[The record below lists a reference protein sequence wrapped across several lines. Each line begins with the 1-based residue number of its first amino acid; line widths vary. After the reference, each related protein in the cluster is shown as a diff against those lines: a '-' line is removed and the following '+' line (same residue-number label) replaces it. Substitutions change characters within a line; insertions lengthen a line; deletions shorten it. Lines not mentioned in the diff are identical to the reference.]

1 MGKSVGFIGNFK
13 GKLGNAVGYKVSQSN
28 SGTNQ
33 GVRVYQPNIK
43 NPKSAAQAEQRAKYA
58 PIFATYRA
66 LKSIIDRGN
75 ESKPYGNASRI
86 AWLKKAFR
94 STEMPWFER
103 GTLVEYPIGCQLT
116 QGSLKSIPFS
126 FQGDALYINAPSVE
140 QGQLFRSVGALSDAL
155 MNNYS
160 FLKLGDQVTFIT
172 SLVPDGAL
180 QFNVFSII
188 IDDENPEFIQGF
200 TGLNGSIVMQTDDSI
215 VSAAIILSRE
225 GAHGEH
231 LRSTSQLYISGDT
244 LAEYPY
250 RPQDKQAA
258 ITSYMAPDSANA
270 DWAEESI
277 Q

>member
-66 LKSIIDRGN
+66 LKMIIDRGN

-86 AWLKKAFR
+86 AWLRKAFR
-94 STEMPWFER
+94 STEIAWFKR
-103 GTLVEYPIGCQLT
+103 GELVNYPIGCQLT
-116 QGSLKSIPFS
+116 HGTLRSIPFAIIDDHIKIS
-126 FQGDALYINAPSVE
+126 APSVE
-140 QGQLFRSVGALSDAL
+140 QEQPVETVGALSDIL
-155 MNNYS
+155 MNSYP
-160 FLKLGDQVTFIT
+160 FLRLGDQVTFIT
-172 SLVPDGAL
+172 SLIPDGAL
-180 QFNVFSII
+180 QFDVLSII

-200 TGLNGSIVMQTDDSI
+200 TCSRDFLIMRADDGI
-215 VSAAIILSRE
+215 ISAAIILSRE

-231 LRSTSQLYISGDT
+231 LRSTSQLNINVAQLS
-244 LAEYPY
+244 EYPY

-258 ITSYMAPDSANA
+258 IASYMTTDSANA

>member
-66 LKSIIDRGN
+66 LKSIINRGN

-94 STEMPWFER
+94 SSVIPWTPQGSTVMFP
-103 GTLVEYPIGCQLT
+103 LGCQLT
-116 QGSLKSIPFS
+116 QGTLRDILFAIQSNKLMI
-126 FQGDALYINAPSVE
+126 DAPSIHDSQQFAEVSE
-140 QGQLFRSVGALSDAL
+140 LVG
-155 MNNYS
+155 
-160 FLKLGDQVTFIT
+160 FLLDDYPYLKEGDQFTIVVAEAPNQ
-172 SLVPDGAL
+172 SL
-180 QFNVFSII
+180 QFKIESYILDPTDETPLHGWGCERGRIVYYG
-188 IDDENPEFIQGF
+188 DDV
-200 TGLNGSIVMQTDDSI
+200 IVG
-215 VSAAIILSRE
+215 AAIIISRE
-225 GAHGEH
+225 GANGEH
-231 LRSTSQLYISGDT
+231 LRSTSFLNLNQEEVQN
-244 LAEYPY
+244 APY
-250 RPQDKQAA
+250 DDASKQAA
-258 ITSYMAPDSANA
+258 IASYMANDSANA

>member
-13 GKLGNAVGYKVSQSN
+13 GKLGNTVGYKVNQSN

-58 PIFATYRA
+58 PIFATYNA

-86 AWLKKAFR
+86 AWLRKAFR
-94 STEMPWFER
+94 STEIAWFKR
-103 GTLVEYPIGCQLT
+103 GELVEYPIGCQLT
-116 QGSLKSIPFS
+116 QGTLRSIPFS
-126 FQGDALYINAPSVE
+126 INRDSIQINAPSVE
-140 QGQLFRSVGALSDAL
+140 QGQIVQTVGALSDAL
-155 MNNYS
+155 MNNYP
-160 FLKLGDQVTFIT
+160 FLRLGDQVTFIT
-172 SLVPDGAL
+172 SLLPDATL
-180 QFNVFSII
+180 EFNVFSII
-188 IDDENPEFIQGF
+188 IDDENPELIQGF
-200 TGLNGSIVMQTDDSI
+200 KCSQGTLIMQTDDTI

-225 GAHGEH
+225 GAHGKH
-231 LRSTSQLYISGDT
+231 LRSTSQLYISGDM

-250 RPQDKQAA
+250 RPQDKQSA
-258 ITSYMAPDSANA
+258 IASYMANDSANA

>member
-58 PIFATYRA
+58 PIFATYNA

-94 STEMPWFER
+94 STEIAWFQR
-103 GTLVEYPIGCQLT
+103 GELVNYPIGCQLT
-116 QGSLKSIPFS
+116 HGTLRSIPFGIS
-126 FQGDALYINAPSVE
+126 GDSIQINAPSVE
-140 QGQLFRSVGALSDAL
+140 QGQLVQTVGALSDIL
-155 MNNYS
+155 MNSYP
-160 FLKLGDQVTFIT
+160 FLRLGDQVTFIT
-172 SLVPDGAL
+172 SLIPDGAL
-180 QFNVFSII
+180 QFDVLSII

-200 TGLNGSIVMQTDDSI
+200 TCSRDSLIMQTDDGI
-215 VSAAIILSRE
+215 ISAAIILSRE

-231 LRSTSQLYISGDT
+231 LRSTSQLNINVAQLS
-244 LAEYPY
+244 EYPY

-258 ITSYMAPDSANA
+258 IASYMATDSANA

>member
-13 GKLGNAVGYKVSQSN
+13 GKLGNTVGYKVSLSN

-66 LKSIIDRGN
+66 LKMIIDRGN

-94 STEMPWFER
+94 SSIIPWTPQGSTVKFP
-103 GTLVEYPIGCQLT
+103 VGCQLT
-116 QGSLKSIPFS
+116 QGSLHNVDFS
-126 FQGDALYINAPSVE
+126 VEIETLKIAAPSIK
-140 QGQLFRSVGALSDAL
+140 GQQIFSELGELAG
-155 MNNYS
+155 
-160 FLKLGDQVTFIT
+160 FLLDDYPNLKKGDQFTLIVTQFHYQ
-172 SLVPDGAL
+172 SL
-180 QFNVFSII
+180 QFKVESYIMDP
-188 IDDENPEFIQGF
+188 DDETPIHGWGCE
-200 TGLNGSIVMQTDDSI
+200 TGQIVYNGDNVII
-215 VSAAIILSRE
+215 GAAIIISRE
-225 GAHGEH
+225 GSHGEH
-231 LRSTSQLYISGDT
+231 LRSTSFLT
-244 LAEYPY
+244 LNAGRMRVPPY
-250 RPQDKQAA
+250 DDASKQAA
-258 ITSYMAPDSANA
+258 IASYMATNGGNA

>member
-58 PIFATYRA
+58 PIFATYNA

-86 AWLKKAFR
+86 AWLRKAFR
-94 STEMPWFER
+94 TSEMAWFRRDE
-103 GTLVEYPIGCQLT
+103 LANYPIGCQLT
-116 QGSLKSIPFS
+116 QGTLRSIPFGIS
-126 FQGDALYINAPSVE
+126 GGSIQINAPGVE
-140 QGQLFRSVGALSDAL
+140 KGQPVETVDALSDIL
-155 MNNYS
+155 MNNYP
-160 FLKLGDQVTFIT
+160 FLRLGDQVTFIT

-180 QFNVFSII
+180 QFDVLSII
-188 IDDENPEFIQGF
+188 IDDENPETIQGF
-200 TGLNGSIVMQTDDSI
+200 TCSRDYLIMQTDDSI
-215 VSAAIILSRE
+215 ISAAIILSRE

-231 LRSTSQLYISGDT
+231 LRSTSQLTINVAQLD
-244 LAEYPY
+244 EFPY

-258 ITSYMAPDSANA
+258 IASYMATDSANA

>member
-58 PIFATYRA
+58 PIFATYNA
-66 LKSIIDRGN
+66 LKSIIDRGQ

-86 AWLKKAFR
+86 AWLRKAFR
-94 STEMPWFER
+94 TSEIAWFKR
-103 GTLVEYPIGCQLT
+103 GTLVDYPIGCQLT
-116 QGSLKSIPFS
+116 QGSLRNIPFY
-126 FQGDALYINAPSVE
+126 FQGDVLYINAPSVE
-140 QGQLFRSVGALSDAL
+140 QGKLIRTVGALSDAL

-160 FLKLGDQVTFIT
+160 FLKVGDQVTFIT

-180 QFNVFSII
+180 QFDVLSII

-200 TGLNGSIVMQTDDSI
+200 SGANGSINMQTDDSI
-215 VSAAIILSRE
+215 ISAAIILSRE

-231 LRSTSQLYISGDT
+231 LRSTSQLYINGEQ
-244 LAEYPY
+244 LAKYPY

-258 ITSYMAPDSANA
+258 IASYMANDSANA

>member
-1 MGKSVGFIGNFK
+1 MGKSVGFIGNMK
-13 GKLGNAVGYKVSQSN
+13 GKVGNVVGYKVSQSN

-58 PIFATYRA
+58 PIFATYNA

-86 AWLKKAFR
+86 AWLRKAFR
-94 STEMPWFER
+94 TSEIAWFKR
-103 GTLVEYPIGCQLT
+103 GTLVDYPIGCQLT
-116 QGSLKSIPFS
+116 QGSLRNIPFS
-126 FQGDALYINAPSVE
+126 IQDDVLYINAPSVE
-140 QGQLFRSVGALSDAL
+140 QGQIIRTVGALSNAL

-160 FLKLGDQVTFIT
+160 FLKVGDQVTFIT
-172 SLVPDGAL
+172 SLLPDGAL
-180 QFNVFSII
+180 LFDVLSII
-188 IDDENPEFIQGF
+188 IDDENPEIIQGF
-200 TGLNGSIVMQTDDSI
+200 SGDKGSINMQTDDNIS
-215 VSAAIILSRE
+215 SAAIILSRE

-231 LRSTSQLYISGDT
+231 LRSTSQLIISGAQLRD
-244 LAEYPY
+244 YPY
-250 RPQDKQAA
+250 RQQDKEAA
-258 ITSYMAPDSANA
+258 IASYMATGSANA

>member
-58 PIFATYRA
+58 PIFATYNA

-86 AWLKKAFR
+86 AWLSKAFR
-94 STEMPWFER
+94 TSEIPWIKR
-103 GTLVEYPIGCQLT
+103 GELVEYPIGCQLT
-116 QGSLKSIPFS
+116 RGSLNNIPFGIN
-126 FQGDALYINAPSVE
+126 GDLLVIYAPNE
-140 QGQLFRSVGALSDAL
+140 KARLTIDTVGELSEIL
-155 MNNYS
+155 MNYYS
-160 FLKLGDQVTFIT
+160 FLKKGDQVTFIT
-172 SLVPDGAL
+172 QIIPEGSLI
-180 QFNVFSII
+180 FTIFSII
-188 IDDENPEFIQGF
+188 IDDENTELVQGF
-200 TGLNGSIVMQTDDSI
+200 SYSGNRILMQTDDSI
-215 VSAAIILSRE
+215 ISASIIISRE
-225 GAHGEH
+225 GTHGEH
-231 LRSTSQLYISGDT
+231 LRSTSRLEIENQILSN
-244 LAEYPY
+244 YPY

-258 ITSYMAPDSANA
+258 IASYMATTGANT

>member
-66 LKSIIDRGN
+66 LKMIIDRGN

-86 AWLKKAFR
+86 AWLRKAFR
-94 STEMPWFER
+94 STEIAWFKR
-103 GTLVEYPIGCQLT
+103 GELVNYPIGCQLT
-116 QGSLKSIPFS
+116 HGTLRSIPFGIN
-126 FQGDALYINAPSVE
+126 GDSIQINAPSVE
-140 QGQLFRSVGALSDAL
+140 QGQLVPTVGALSDIL
-155 MNNYS
+155 MNNYP
-160 FLKLGDQVTFIT
+160 FLKLGDQVTFVT

-180 QFNVFSII
+180 QFDVLSII

-200 TGLNGSIVMQTDDSI
+200 TCSRDSLIMQTNDGI
-215 VSAAIILSRE
+215 ISAAIILSRE

-231 LRSTSQLYISGDT
+231 LRSTSQLTINVAQ
-244 LAEYPY
+244 LNEYPY
-250 RPQDKQAA
+250 RPQDKQDA
-258 ITSYMAPDSANA
+258 IASYMANDSANA

>member
-1 MGKSVGFIGNFK
+1 MGKSVGFIGNFQ
-13 GKLGNAVGYKVSQSN
+13 GKLGNTVGYKVSQSN

-33 GVRVYQPNIK
+33 GVRVYQPNIN

-66 LKSIIDRGN
+66 LKMIIDRGN

-86 AWLKKAFR
+86 AWLRKAFR
-94 STEMPWFER
+94 TSEIPWIKR
-103 GTLVEYPIGCQLT
+103 GELVEYPIGCQLT
-116 QGSLKSIPFS
+116 QGTLKNIPFGIS
-126 FQGDALYINAPSVE
+126 GDSIQINAPSVE
-140 QGQLFRSVGALSDAL
+140 QGQIVQTVGALSDAL

-160 FLKLGDQVTFIT
+160 FLKVGDQVTFVT
-172 SLVPDGAL
+172 SLLPDGAL
-180 QFNVFSII
+180 QFNVLSII
-188 IDDENPEFIQGF
+188 IDDENPENIQGF
-200 TGLNGSIVMQTDDSI
+200 TGINGSIVMQTDDTI

-231 LRSTSQLYISGDT
+231 LRSTSQLYISGDL

-250 RPQDKQAA
+250 RPQDKQSA
-258 ITSYMAPDSANA
+258 IASYMASGTTNA

>member
-58 PIFATYRA
+58 PIFATYNA
-66 LKSIIDRGN
+66 FKSVIDRGN

-94 STEMPWFER
+94 AELIPWYTR
-103 GTLVEYPIGCQLT
+103 GSVIKFPVVCQLT
-116 QGSLKSIPFS
+116 QGTLPSMSYEFS
-126 FQGDALYINAPSVE
+126 PDYFVIKVPTTDRIVGDLTI
-140 QGQLFRSVGALSDAL
+140 GQVSACL
-155 MNNYS
+155 MAEYS
-160 FLKLGDQVTFIT
+160 WLKLGDQVTLAISRINIQPIASKVVSF
-172 SLVPDGAL
+172 
-180 QFNVFSII
+180 I
-188 IDDENPEFIQGF
+188 IDPTNTTAFPNVHWIFGDLCFSGYGDADTGVVVVSRQG
-200 TGLNGSIVMQTDDSI
+200 S
-215 VSAAIILSRE
+215 
-225 GAHGEH
+225 HGEH
-231 LRSTSQLYISGDT
+231 LRSSETITMFRDNFDNPIWSEDS
-244 LAEYPY
+244 
-250 RPQDKQAA
+250 KQAA
-258 ITSYMAPDSANA
+258 IASYMATDSANA

>member
-13 GKLGNAVGYKVSQSN
+13 GKLGNTVGYKVSQSN

-66 LKSIIDRGN
+66 LKMIIDRGN

-94 STEMPWFER
+94 AEHMPWFEK
-103 GTLVEYPIGCQLT
+103 GANISVGVPCQIT
-116 QGSLKSIPFS
+116 KGSLV
-126 FQGDALYINAPSVE
+126 SVNYNNNDGIL
-140 QGQLFRSVGALSDAL
+140 QIQCASMTAQTKIDTIGALSTAL
-155 MNNYS
+155 KADYPS
-160 FLKLGDQVTFIT
+160 LQDGDQIT
-172 SLVPDGAL
+172 TVILRENNDTLYPEI
-180 QFNVFSII
+180 FSFI
-188 IDDENPEFIQGF
+188 ID
-200 TGLNGSIVMQTDDSI
+200 TT
-215 VSAAIILSRE
+215 SAAPQSLYETNDSFIEIYYDNEKVLFAVIVSRE
-225 GAHGEH
+225 GANGEH
-231 LRSTSQLYISGDT
+231 LRSTADLRGYSNMFDAAPFDATSK
-244 LAEYPY
+244 A
-250 RPQDKQAA
+250 AA
-258 ITSYMAPDSANA
+258 IGSFMNSASANT

>member
-66 LKSIIDRGN
+66 LKMIIDRGN
-75 ESKPYGNASRI
+75 ESKPYGNASRV

-94 STEMPWFER
+94 AEIMPWFVK
-103 GTLVEYPIGCQLT
+103 GAQINAPVCCQLT
-116 QGSLKSIPFS
+116 QGSLSGLNFECGEEKII
-126 FQGDALYINAPSVE
+126 INAPSMQ
-140 QGQLFRSVGALSDAL
+140 QGTMITKIGALSTAL
-155 MNNYS
+155 KTDYPS
-160 FLKLGDQVTFIT
+160 LKNGDQIT
-172 SLVPDGAL
+172 IISVNSVNGAL
-180 QFNVFSII
+180 ETVVFSFI
-188 IDDENPEFIQGF
+188 IDPTSTETTPFFAGQRGQIDCYLLGAGNF
-200 TGLNGSIVMQTDDSI
+200 GSVIV
-215 VSAAIILSRE
+215 SRE
-225 GAHGEH
+225 GANGEH
-231 LRSTSQLYISGDT
+231 LRSTSSLVGWNEAVEEAPFDDASTQS
-244 LAEYPY
+244 
-250 RPQDKQAA
+250 A
-258 ITSYMAPDSANA
+258 IASYMATDSANA

>member
-66 LKSIIDRGN
+66 LKMIIDRGN
-75 ESKPYGNASRI
+75 ESKPYGNASRV
-86 AWLKKAFR
+86 AWLRNAFR
-94 STEMPWFER
+94 SKDIAWIEK
-103 GTLVEYPIGCQLT
+103 GNLINYPIGCVLSHGSLQNILFNTVGDSVRIWAEAAT
-116 QGSLKSIPFS
+116 QG
-126 FQGDALYINAPSVE
+126 ASV
-140 QGQLFRSVGALSDAL
+140 RTVGAVTTVL
-155 MNNYS
+155 MNSYS
-160 FLKLGDQVTFIT
+160 FLKEGDQITIIT
-172 SLVPDGAL
+172 SVSPDSVLAFKIQSFIL
-180 QFNVFSII
+180 NKQDQSII
-188 IDDENPEFIQGF
+188 ETFHSID
-200 TGLNGSIVMQTDDSI
+200 GSLDYQCEDTVI
-215 VSAAIILSRE
+215 SAAIIVSRE
-225 GAHGEH
+225 GANGKH
-231 LRSTSQLYISGDT
+231 LRSTSELVIDSNA

-258 ITSYMAPDSANA
+258 IASYMATGSANA

>member
-66 LKSIIDRGN
+66 LKMIIDRGN
-75 ESKPYGNASRI
+75 ESKPYGNASRV

-94 STEMPWFER
+94 STEIAWFKR
-103 GTLVEYPIGCQLT
+103 GELVGYPVGCQLS
-116 QGSLKSIPFS
+116 QGTLKNIPFS
-126 FQGDALYINAPSVE
+126 IQSDALYINAPNVE
-140 QGQLFRSVGALSDAL
+140 QGQRIDTVASLSDAL
-155 MNNYS
+155 MNDYP
-160 FLKLGDQVTFIT
+160 FLKVGDQVTFIT
-172 SLVPDGAL
+172 SLVPDGTL
-180 QFNVFSII
+180 QFNVLSII
-188 IDDENPEFIQGF
+188 IDDENPEHLDAFQG
-200 TGLNGSIVMQTDDSI
+200 GRGHIVMQTDDVI
-215 VSAAIILSRE
+215 ISAAIILSRE

-231 LRSTSQLYISGDT
+231 LRSTSFLT
-244 LAEYPY
+244 LNAGEVQNAPY
-250 RPQDKQAA
+250 DDASKQAA
-258 ITSYMAPDSANA
+258 IASYMATDSANA

>member
-58 PIFATYRA
+58 PIFATYNA
-66 LKSIIDRGN
+66 LKSIIDRGQ

-86 AWLKKAFR
+86 AWLRKAFR
-94 STEMPWFER
+94 TSEMPWIKR
-103 GTLVEYPIGCQLT
+103 GELIEYPIGCQLT
-116 QGSLKSIPFS
+116 HGSLNNIPFGIS
-126 FQGDALYINAPSVE
+126 GDTLRIYAPNE
-140 QGQLFRSVGALSDAL
+140 EAPQTLDTIGELSNVL
-155 MNNYS
+155 MNYYP
-160 FLKLGDQVTFIT
+160 FLKVGDQVTIIT
-172 SLVPDGAL
+172 QIIPEGSLI
-180 QFNVFSII
+180 FNIFSFI
-188 IDDENPEFIQGF
+188 IDNEDTKLVQGF
-200 TGLNGSIVMQTDDSI
+200 TYSGSRILMQTDDSI
-215 VSAAIILSRE
+215 ISASIIISRE

-231 LRSTSQLYISGDT
+231 LRSTSRLEIDAQILRGN
-244 LAEYPY
+244 PY
-250 RPQDKQAA
+250 RPQDKQDA
-258 ITSYMAPDSANA
+258 IASYMATDSANA